1 MVAEAKQSE
10 FKVPLDSGRASSDPL
25 THSRRVGSVCKRAG
39 DTNPTLTGPAVISDL
54 ISWRAKSSVVLDEAS
69 KEFKFFR
76 HPYLSQFHSPSRGRK
91 EGRKDRDDI
100 VRIIELTVSDWRMN
114 LFVFHA
120 CFKKAG
126 RTSLYYRGPTSFVD
140 ISFVG
145 RPRTTLR
152 KATFHVLFNR
162 GENVLFARETLL
174 KFSYSWMFALSI

>member
-1 MVAEAKQSE
+1 M
-10 FKVPLDSGRASSDPL
+10 DGGRASDPV
-25 THSRRVGSVCKRAG
+25 THSRRVGSVGERAG
-39 DTNPTLTGPAVISDL
+39 DTNPTLTGPAVILDL
-54 ISWRAKSSVVLDEAS
+54 ICVGGRNHPWFSIKP
-69 KEFKFFR
+69 KEFEFFPCFV
-76 HPYLSQFHSPSRGRK
+76 HPPWG
-91 EGRKDRDDI
+91 EGRKGDRDDI

-120 CFKKAG
+120 CFKKAE

-162 GENVLFARETLL
+162 ERERTCCSLLARRSWN
-174 KFSYSWMFALSI
+174 FSYSWMFALSI